1 MGKKKNRNPYQ
12 TDRDSQMKAMSVL
25 DSLVKG
31 INVDVTNVVEE
42 PEVDYTEDD
51 DIFRNSIQDIMNER
65 RQERRE
71 KKSEK
76 PKLDAPKT
84 NKQVTKAPVKEAKP
98 VVSNNTDRN
107 DYGINISHINCG
119 VTSLLII
126 SDPIRQIT
134 IDLDSVCNATKPC
147 DSDEVEELADSFL
160 KYILPTL
167 MPQMISSF
175 AYIDSQKFDKDT
187 YPDELFHFY
196 SSGDTILGYYINVPS
211 LKAFRELCETYN
223 EQGLLV
229 DLFVKISSML
239 MSDGFNN
246 ATIRGNR
253 MTMYTEIST
262 WMDYQQTFEN
272 KFRAMLSSETDRTM
286 TIHEI
291 IDDNDSILPIEYYEG
306 IETFIRS
313 LCDAEDYA
321 ISEEEDDE
329 DEISE
334 EELEDVEDIDT
345 FTQTLNESET
355 VTSSDNGGLVMNAKN
370 VTEEPKSTDA
380 TPTGKSPIVSHMEAM
395 QEAALQMAETTS
407 ETEEDDF
414 SDLMDDVE
422 ESETGVV
429 EEKTETPNVI
439 KPVQSNDDDEF
450 VVKRRF

>member
-31 INVDVTNVVEE
+31 INVDVTNAVEE
-42 PEVDYTEDD
+42 PEVEYTEDD

-65 RQERRE
+65 RYERKE
-71 KKSEK
+71 KKV
-76 PKLDAPKT
+76 DAPKK
-84 NKQVTKAPVKEAKP
+84 NKQVPKASVKEEANSES
-98 VVSNNTDRN
+98 VVSDNTDRN

-187 YPDELFHFY
+187 YPDDLFHFY

-211 LKAFRELCETYN
+211 LKAFRELCDTYN

-229 DLFVKISSML
+229 DLFVKISSIL
-239 MSDGFNN
+239 MSEGFNN
-246 ATIRGNR
+246 AAIRGNR
-253 MTMYTEIST
+253 MSMYTEIST
-262 WMDYQQTFEN
+262 WMDYQQTFVN
-272 KFRAMLSSETDRTM
+272 KFKAMLSSGTDRTM

-291 IDDNDSILPIEYYEG
+291 IDDNDSILPIGYYEG
-306 IETFIRS
+306 IEMFIRT
-313 LCDAEDYA
+313 LCDDEDYA
-321 ISEEEDDE
+321 ISEEEDDDEEIDEE
-329 DEISE
+329 D
-334 EELEDVEDIDT
+334 LEDVEEIDT

-355 VTSSDNGGLVMNAKN
+355 VASSDDRGLTMNAKK
-370 VTEEPKSTDA
+370 VTDESKSTDA
-380 TPTGKSPIVSHMEAM
+380 TPTGKSPIVNYMEAVRD
-395 QEAALQMAETTS
+395 AALKIEETSS

-414 SDLMDDVE
+414 SDLMDDVDVE
-422 ESETGVV
+422 ESETEVV

-439 KPVQSNDDDEF
+439 KPAQSNDDDEF